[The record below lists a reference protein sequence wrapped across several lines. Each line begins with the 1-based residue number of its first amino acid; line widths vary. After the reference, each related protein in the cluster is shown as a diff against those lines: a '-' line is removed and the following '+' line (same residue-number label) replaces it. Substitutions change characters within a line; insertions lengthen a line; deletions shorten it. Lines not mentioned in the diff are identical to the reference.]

1 MRNFDEHKFADRL
14 YLDAVHGEQL
24 DVFLANGWY
33 RMGQTIFTTHFL
45 FFEQQILSAI
55 WLRLALENF
64 EFKRSLRKIINRNK
78 TKFRTEIVPF
88 QLTEEKEFIYQKYAA
103 DFKGNLSGT
112 LKRSLLDGLDQN
124 VFETTEINI
133 YDGDKLVAF
142 SFFDEGKNSITSISG
157 VYDPDYKSSSLGL
170 YTMLEE
176 IQYGLDTNREFYYP
190 GYFVPGNE
198 RFDYKLRI
206 GDVEYFEFVSK
217 GWIPFGKF
225 QLENTPINKMSNEL
239 NTLSKPLK
247 EKMNFDTKFNPFFE
261 SNIIEHWP
269 LPYLEYP
276 IVMLIADSKER
287 EEGQQ
292 LAIIYNFIEEKFMA
306 LSCRTFET
314 FPSNYNMAWVNKL
327 SDENFIKKQLIIN
340 QVLFT
345 TPKPGKM
352 CEWILKNDKLI

>member
-45 FFEQQILSAI
+45 FFEQRILSAI
-55 WLRLALENF
+55 WLRLGLEGF
-64 EFKRSLRKIINRNK
+64 EFKRSLKKIIKRNRG
-78 TKFRTEIVPF
+78 KFRVEVVPF
-88 QLTEEKEFIYQKYAA
+88 QLTEEKEAIYQKYAA
-103 DFKGNLSGT
+103 DFKGHLSGS
-112 LKRSLLDGLDQN
+112 LKRSLLDGMEQN
-124 VFETTEINI
+124 VFQTTEINV
-133 YDGDKLVAF
+133 YDGDQLVAF
-142 SFFDEGKNSITSISG
+142 SFFDEGQNSITSISG
-157 VYDPDYKSSSLGL
+157 VYDPDYKSYSLGL

-176 IQYGLDTNREFYYP
+176 IQYGIDTEREFYYP

-206 GDVEYFEFVSK
+206 GDVQYFEFVSK
-217 GWIPFGKF
+217 AWIPFGKF
-225 QLENTPINKMSNEL
+225 QVENIPINKMANEL
-239 NTLSKPLK
+239 NSLAQLLEGKVDFY
-247 EKMNFDTKFNPFFE
+247 NKFNPFFE

-276 IVMLIADSKER
+276 TIMVVNIKKEDDENHR
-287 EEGQQ
+287 
-292 LAIIYNFIEEKFMA
+292 LVIIYNFIEEKFMA
-306 LSCRTFET
+306 ISCRTFDT

-327 SDENFIKKQLIIN
+327 SAESFIKNQLIIN

-345 TPKPGKM
+345 TPKVGKM
-352 CEWILKNDKLI
+352 CEWILKSR